1 MAPEPGAR
9 RPIDRASAQKDYYRF
24 WSDEQVRFGDI
35 DFLGH
40 VTNTAYLH
48 YAESVRAPFM
58 REIGLWQ
65 PGQLRQG
72 VIVHH
77 EVDYLRELGY
87 PARLQLGL
95 SVVDVS
101 QRSYAVVQGVF
112 FEDLCRAVI
121 LTRMVRMDTQ
131 TRRAVELDERDR
143 VALRAWMPPGTLEP

>member
-1 MAPEPGAR
+1 MAPEPNAR

-24 WSDEQVRFGDI
+24 WCEEQVRFGDI
-35 DFLGH
+35 DILGH

-58 REIGLWQ
+58 REIGMWQ
-65 PGQLRQG
+65 PQQLRQG
-72 VIVHH
+72 VVVHH

-87 PARLQLGL
+87 PARPQLGL

-101 QRSYAVVQGVF
+101 ERSYAVMQAVF
-112 FEDLCRAVI
+112 HEDLCRAVI

-131 TRRAVELDERDR
+131 TRRAVPLDPRERE
-143 VALRAWMPPGTLEP
+143 ALLAWMRPSAQ

>member
-1 MAPEPGAR
+1 M
-9 RPIDRASAQKDYYRF
+9 
-24 WSDEQVRFGDI
+24 RFGDI

-48 YAESVRAPFM
+48 YAESVRATFM
-58 REIGLWQ
+58 REIGMWQ
-65 PGQLRQG
+65 PGQVRQG

-87 PARLQLGL
+87 PARLRLGL

-101 QRSYAVVQGVF
+101 ERSYAVVQGVF
-112 FEDLCRAVI
+112 FEDLCRAVV

-131 TRRAVELDERDR
+131 TRRAVPLDSREHAALSAWR
-143 VALRAWMPPGTLEP
+143 V